1 LLKFEP
7 QKAEMTPNYWFWI
20 KRTFMLDSLN
30 RGVFS
35 FEETERRPGLVV
47 LRITGPGAETLLAN
61 ESGGHRWQ
69 RIPPTERNGR
79 IQTSTVT
86 VATFPEP
93 KPEEFIVSSGDLE
106 WQTTRSGGKG
116 GQNVNKVE
124 TAVILRHKPTGLMVR
139 CESERS
145 QKRNRDTA
153 LALLTARLYLVDQER
168 RHAIKAFDRK
178 QQVGSGQRGDKR
190 RTVRIKDGV
199 VTDHLLNKKWR
210 YADYVRGK
218 W

>member
-1 LLKFEP
+1 MFRVTGNQVE
-7 QKAEMTPNYWFWI
+7 
-20 KRTFMLDSLN
+20 S
-30 RGVFS
+30 VFK
-35 FEETERRPGLVV
+35 
-47 LRITGPGAETLLAN
+47 N

-79 IQTSTVT
+79 VQTSTVT
-86 VATFPEP
+86 VAIFPEP
-93 KPEEFIVSSGDLE
+93 ESQEFSVSPNDLE

-124 TAVILRHKPTGLMVR
+124 TAVILKHRPTGLMVR

-153 LALLTARLYLVDQER
+153 LALLVARLYAADKNR
-168 RHAIKAFDRK
+168 RQAAEAMDRRS
-178 QQVGSGQRGDKR
+178 QVGSGQRGDKR
-190 RTVRIKDGV
+190 RTIRVKDGV
-199 VTDHLLNKKWR
+199 VTDHILGRKWR
-210 YADYVRGK
+210 YVDYVRGD

>member
-1 LLKFEP
+1 L
-7 QKAEMTPNYWFWI
+7 
-20 KRTFMLDSLN
+20 
-30 RGVFS
+30 
-35 FEETERRPGLVV
+35 EETERRPGIVV
-47 LRITGPGAETLLAN
+47 LRVSGVGAERVFGN

-69 RIPPTERNGR
+69 RIPPTERSGR
-79 IQTSTVT
+79 VQTSTVT

-93 KPEEFIVSSGDLE
+93 EANQFSISPNDLE

-124 TAVILRHKPTGLMVR
+124 TAVILKHKPTGLMVR

-153 LALLTARLYLVDQER
+153 LALLTARLYAADQER
-168 RHAIKAFDRK
+168 RNNAEARDRK

-190 RTVRIKDGV
+190 RTIRVKDSI
-199 VTDHLLNKKWR
+199 VTDHVTGKKWR
-210 YADYVRGK
+210 YDDYVRGI

>member
-1 LLKFEP
+1 MPRCLS
-7 QKAEMTPNYWFWI
+7 WI
-20 KRTFMLDSLN
+20 SWASM
-30 RGVFS
+30 RGLRPGGIFS
-35 FEETERRPGLVV
+35 FEIVEQRPGISVA
-47 LRITGPGAETLLAN
+47 RATGAHASAVFAN

-69 RIPPTERNGR
+69 RIPPNERNGR
-79 IQTSTVT
+79 VQTSTVT
-86 VATFPEP
+86 VATFEEPEVS
-93 KPEEFIVSSGDLE
+93 EFTVSADDLD

-124 TAVILRHKPTGLMVR
+124 TAVILKHKPSGLMVR

-153 LALLTARLYLVDQER
+153 LAILTARLYAQDQEQRQNAEAIDR
-168 RHAIKAFDRK
+168 R

-190 RTVRIKDGV
+190 RTIRVKDGV
-199 VTDHLLNKKWR
+199 VTDHILGKKWR
-210 YADYVRGK
+210 YADYVRGN